1 MKTTRFKNAATLS
14 LIGMLIF
21 FSSCSSQR
29 SLTYFKDLPED
40 SAFQTAILKAHEPKI
55 QIGDILTIRVSSL
68 DPVTNSMFNAGG
80 VESNISDITKIN
92 MDMAAP
98 AVGKEGYMV
107 DKDGQIDYPVVGK
120 VKLAGKTRS
129 EAQDI
134 MYQEVGKY
142 VKDPIVSLR
151 YLNFRVTVIGEVNRP
166 GTFTIND
173 DHVSVLEALGLAGD
187 MSVFGKR
194 KNVLV
199 IREENNKR
207 SMYRLDM
214 NKKEVFNSPYFFL
227 HQNDVVYV
235 EPIRSRD
242 PNGERT
248 LRIVSTIATV
258 GTAISLI
265 ILRAF

>member
-1 MKTTRFKNAATLS
+1 MKTTQFNNVYALS
-14 LIGMLIF
+14 ILVMLIL
-21 FSSCSSQR
+21 FSSCSTR
-29 SLTYFKDLPED
+29 NLTYFSDLPQD
-40 SAFQTAILKAHEPKI
+40 SLFQTAILKAHEPKI
-55 QIGDILTIRVSSL
+55 QIGDILTITVSSL

-80 VESNISDITKIN
+80 VESNVSDISKVN
-92 MDMAAP
+92 MDLAAP
-98 AVGKEGYMV
+98 AVGKEGYLV
-107 DKDGQIDYPVVGK
+107 NKDGQIDYPVVGK
-120 VKLAGKTRS
+120 VTLVGKTRS

-151 YLNFRVTVIGEVNRP
+151 YLNFKVTVIGEVNKP

-173 DHVSVLEALGLAGD
+173 DHVSVLEALGMAGD
-187 MSVFGKR
+187 MSVYGR
-194 KNVLV
+194 RQNVLL
-199 IREENNKR
+199 IREEGTKR

-235 EPIRSRD
+235 EPMRGRD
-242 PNGERT
+242 PSAERT
-248 LRIVSTIATV
+248 LRIVSTMATL

-265 ILRAF
+265 IFRIL